1 MNMSLRTLDA
11 ATGELLPAPRN
22 LNSEL
27 FLDFDRRDDDQ
38 IMAELRGEAVEQYVY
53 SFNQGGSA
61 VTGLSLAGVMAVA
74 QSMGGITCGQPVFA
88 VDDDEI
94 TCDISATDHKNG
106 LTVWGTAT
114 ETRVMRTKNGDKPDK
129 FARGKALSKAQ
140 RNAIRKLIPEQ
151 IAVEMLRQFINGG
164 KPQRGTAPRQPAQQ
178 RPAVAAPVAR
188 PIVEVL
194 TEEAEL
200 SPGEQISDILGR
212 LALATTKRDLKPIQ
226 QDIQAWG
233 LADDD
238 EVKAAYNEQ
247 WHEIHAA
254 ENAAVK

>member
-1 MNMSLRTLDA
+1 MSLRTLDA
-11 ATGELLPAPRN
+11 STGELMPAPRN

-53 SFNQGGSA
+53 SFNQGGST

-114 ETRVMRTKNGDKPDK
+114 ESRVMKRRDGNAQPDK

-164 KPQRGTAPRQPAQQ
+164 KPTRGNAPRPQQQ
-178 RPAVAAPVAR
+178 RPAVAPPTAR
-188 PIVEVL
+188 PAVDVL
-194 TEEAEL
+194 TEEAQM
-200 SPGEQISDILGR
+200 SPSEQITDILGR
-212 LALATTKRDLKPIQ
+212 LAVATHKRDLKPIQ

-247 WHEIHAA
+247 WHEIHAT
-254 ENAAVK
+254 EAAVSK